1 MPKINKTVCGQ
12 LKLAKVPPLHAARAE
27 RALVM
32 RLGGRCGREPPP
44 VKVVNEPQIKL
55 HNFHRDQL
63 KGKLAKL
70 PLHFAR
76 HSPLQLVTDR
86 RERGG
91 NITAARN
98 GLVSAELFK
107 LFSIQYNIL
116 EYPPKE
122 FGEIIPCRQQAA
134 AATATQRD
142 QTKQSKSYFMYR
154 MPFELAMKRPK
165 LRATKRRYPVYY
177 GSLEL

>member
-1 MPKINKTVCGQ
+1 M
-12 LKLAKVPPLHAARAE
+12 A
-27 RALVM
+27 
-32 RLGGRCGREPPP
+32 GRELPP

-55 HNFHRDQL
+55 HNFHRDQS

-70 PLHFAR
+70 PQQHFAR

-86 RERGG
+86 RGS
-91 NITAARN
+91 NIRAARN

-122 FGEIIPCRQQAA
+122 FAEIIPCRQQAA
-134 AATATQRD
+134 AAAAAATQRD

-154 MPFELAMKRPK
+154 MPFELAMKRQK
-165 LRATKRRYPVYY
+165 LRATKRRYPVQCGIYEVKTILQGFRTLNKVRY
-177 GSLEL
+177 ACGKINRERAL

>member
-1 MPKINKTVCGQ
+1 M
-12 LKLAKVPPLHAARAE
+12 A
-27 RALVM
+27 
-32 RLGGRCGREPPP
+32 GRELPP

-55 HNFHRDQL
+55 HNFHRAQL
-63 KGKLAKL
+63 KGKLPKL
-70 PLHFAR
+70 PQHFAR

-86 RERGG
+86 RGS
-91 NITAARN
+91 NIRAARN

-122 FGEIIPCRQQAA
+122 FAEIIPCRQQAA
-134 AATATQRD
+134 AAAAAAATQRD

-154 MPFELAMKRPK
+154 MPFELAMKRQK

-177 GSLEL
+177 GIYEVEAILKHILTLN

>member
-1 MPKINKTVCGQ
+1 M
-12 LKLAKVPPLHAARAE
+12 
-27 RALVM
+27 
-32 RLGGRCGREPPP
+32 PP

-55 HNFHRDQL
+55 HNFHRDRL

-70 PLHFAR
+70 PQHCAR

-86 RERGG
+86 RGS
-91 NITAARN
+91 NIRAARN

-122 FGEIIPCRQQAA
+122 FAEIIPCRQQAA
-134 AATATQRD
+134 AAAAAAATQRD

-154 MPFELAMKRPK
+154 MPFELAMKRQIV
-165 LRATKRRYPVYY
+165 RATKGRYPPFYGVYEVQKI
-177 GSLEL
+177 LKHFLTLN